1 LHDAPN
7 GGVNNEFGASGGEL
21 REHQWNELAPG
32 RRFRKESGRMGEAQN
47 STFAGRIPSTREP
60 LAGAF
65 FWLGAFFVVY
75 CARPEDWIPGLKLIP
90 LAKITAVCAM
100 WGLLASLGRSKRTF
114 KDVPIEGKF
123 LLAMIVLLFVSGF
136 LSPIWKGGAI
146 SQTIDFG
153 KVYVAW
159 ILTFLLITTFDRL
172 RKIILIQSA
181 SVAVIC
187 VISIIK
193 GHNQPRLEGVIG
205 GIYSNP
211 NDLAFAIVLTLPF
224 ALAFLTTTR
233 SKLGKVLWMSGIL
246 VMLAALFL
254 TASRAGFV
262 DLVIS
267 GAVTMWH
274 FGIRGKRRMLI
285 AGVALVGVLLMALA
299 GGKLYNR
306 FAALSGD
313 SATEGSAYGSYEQR
327 KYLMYRAL
335 EGIEHYPVLGIG
347 ANNFVTYSKVWREVH
362 MTYLQICVEGGIP
375 VFILYLLFFRRGF
388 KNLKILRRTPNLDE
402 QTVLFVGALHSS
414 LIGFAV
420 GACFAPEA
428 YQFFPYFA
436 IAFTATLLQTVKE
449 REEQLVVAPLPS
461 PRNPR
466 VRLET
471 YANHSRADSAT
482 PLR

>member
-1 LHDAPN
+1 L
-7 GGVNNEFGASGGEL
+7 NNKV
-21 REHQWNELAPG
+21 LANAGNISETAKKTPG
-32 RRFRKESGRMGEAQN
+32 RWRSFDVADPTKSG
-47 STFAGRIPSTREP
+47 F
-60 LAGAF
+60 L
-65 FWLGAFFVVY
+65 WLSAFFVVY

-90 LAKITAVCAM
+90 LAKITAAFAM
-100 WGLLASLGRSKRTF
+100 FGLFASLGRSKRTF
-114 KDVPIEGKF
+114 KDVPIEGRL
-123 LLAMIVLLFVSGF
+123 LLAMIVLLFVSGVF
-136 LSPIWKGGAI
+136 SPVWKGGAVN
-146 SQTIDFG
+146 QTIDFA
-153 KVYVAW
+153 KVFVAW
-159 ILTFLLITTFDRL
+159 ILTFLLITSFDRL
-172 RKIILIQSA
+172 RRIIFIQTA

-233 SKLGKVLWMSGIL
+233 SKIIKMLWTLGIL
-246 VMLAALFL
+246 VMLGALFL
-254 TASRAGFV
+254 TASRAGFI

-285 AGVALVGVLLMALA
+285 AGVALAGVLLMTLA
-299 GGKLYNR
+299 GGKLYKR

-313 SATEGSAYGSYEQR
+313 SATEESAYGSYEARKFLMQR
-327 KYLMYRAL
+327 AF
-335 EGIEHYPVLGIG
+335 EGIEHYPVFGIG
-347 ANNFVTYSKVWREVH
+347 VNNFTSYSGIWHEVH

-375 VFILYLLFFRRGF
+375 ALILYVLFFRRGF
-388 KNLKILRRTPNLDE
+388 KNLKILRSTPNLDQ

-449 REEQLVVAPLPS
+449 RGEPLAVAPLLP
-461 PRNPR
+461 PRHPR
-466 VRLET
+466 RLQET
-471 YANHSRADSAT
+471 YAD
-482 PLR
+482 